1 VNGKR
6 PSPRTIRLASA
17 GTAAAALLAAFAA
30 VAGAGLSSNSSSAS
44 EYQYGPGSHQYGQ
57 KVTLC
62 HLTHSK
68 KHPSVTITVGA
79 AAVAAHLKKGDTVGA
94 CPAVVKQH
102 GKDGGDSSSTP
113 KTHGK
118 PDKHGNGNQG
128 GNDGNGNNGNKGNN
142 GSNGHGHGK

>member
-17 GTAAAALLAAFAA
+17 GTATAVVLAAFAA

-62 HLTHSK
+62 HHTHSK
-68 KHPSVTITVGA
+68 KHPAVTITVGA
-79 AAVAAHLKKGDTVGA
+79 PAVAAHLKKGDTVGA
-94 CPAVVKQH
+94 CPAVVTPPH
-102 GKDGGDSSSTP
+102 GNNGSDDSSTP
-113 KTHGK
+113 DKHGK
-118 PDKHGNGNQG
+118 SDKHGNGNQG
-128 GNDGNGNNGNKGNN
+128 GNNDNGDGHGNNGN
-142 GSNGHGHGK
+142 NGHGHGK